1 MFDVAWSELLIVAVV
16 AIVVVG
22 PKELPGL
29 LRTLGRII
37 GKLRRQ
43 ADEFRRHFD
52 ESMREAGGEDLKR
65 ELDQLRYNNPLNEI
79 RNTIESAA
87 REVTHPPLT
96 LDIPATS
103 TTPQIQATSATEAAA
118 PTASVTT
125 GGEAPPAAVTGEA
138 PVSSTPTAP
147 ENTSTSAQPHVN
159 GADRPL

>member
-1 MFDVAWSELLIVAVV
+1 MFEVAWSELLIVAIV

-43 ADEFRRHFD
+43 ADEFRRQFD
-52 ESMREAGGEDLKR
+52 ESMRDAGGEDLKR

-87 REVTHPPLT
+87 REVTHPPLS
-96 LDIPATS
+96 LDTPTAT
-103 TTPQIQATSATEAAA
+103 TTPAAPAATATEPAPTPAAPVTAPAPEAPASPA
-118 PTASVTT
+118 PTAS
-125 GGEAPPAAVTGEA
+125 
-138 PVSSTPTAP
+138 
-147 ENTSTSAQPHVN
+147 ENTSTPAQPHVN